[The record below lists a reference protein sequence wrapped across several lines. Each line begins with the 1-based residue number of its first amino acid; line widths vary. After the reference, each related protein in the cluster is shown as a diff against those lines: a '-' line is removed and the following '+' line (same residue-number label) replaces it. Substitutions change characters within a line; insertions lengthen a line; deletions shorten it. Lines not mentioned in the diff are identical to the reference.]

1 MERVAFLIERSG
13 ERIECLLNP
22 HTFTLSR
29 SAGLRAQHTL
39 GGVLTGTAEADS
51 PLLATGGGVTE
62 LQLELLFDVDKLP
75 NAGEDDS
82 VQTLTGPLWDLAE
95 NSDEASGA
103 GAPPVVRFVW
113 GKAWNIATVVVSVA
127 ERFEQF
133 TSSGIPRRSW
143 VRMRLLRCSVS
154 SDGAD
159 RPAPVASTWQGEPPT
174 LAPHVAP
181 EDLPIHDVEGGGGGG
196 QTERIDQLAHRFYGN
211 ASLWRELAAFNG
223 IDDPARIAPGTP
235 LMVPPLGGAA

>member
-1 MERVAFLIERSG
+1 MERVAFLIERTG

-22 HTFTLSR
+22 HTFTLTR
-29 SAGLRAQHTL
+29 HAGVRAQRTL
-39 GGVLTGTAEADS
+39 GGVLTGTADTDN

-62 LQLELLFDVDKLP
+62 LQLDLLFDVTKQP

-82 VQTLTGPLWDLAE
+82 VQTLTAPLWDLAE
-95 NSDEASGA
+95 NSDEANGV

-113 GKAWNIATVVVSVA
+113 GKSWNIATVVVCVA

-133 TSSGIPRRSW
+133 TPGGIPRRSW

-154 SDGAD
+154 NDGDD
-159 RPAPVASTWQGEPPT
+159 RPAPAASTWQGESPA
-174 LAPHVAP
+174 LAAHVAP

-196 QTERIDQLAHRFYGN
+196 QTERIDQLAHRYYGD

-235 LMVPPLGGAA
+235 LMVPPLGGTA